1 MHGEHVNDA
10 RDQPDHGIDEDAAT
24 APAPARPSSGFRYGL
39 RALRHRSFRF
49 FFAGALASNSGTWL
63 QNLAVP
69 FVLFDLTGMSL
80 WVGLAGFA
88 QFLPA
93 FLLGPLG
100 GSLADRLDRRRL
112 LLVVQLA
119 MAGAAFLQWATWAVG
134 WRQPVL
140 ILGIT
145 ALSGIFNG
153 LMIPSWQAFV
163 PSLVPRRDLASA
175 ITLNS
180 TQFNA
185 SRAVGPALAGLLL
198 ATGGPAW
205 AFFLNGLSFLA
216 VIGALLVV
224 RPLHVDGSRR
234 QAEGVVAGFRSAIGY
249 VQERTG
255 ILLSVL
261 CAMLVAFFG
270 NPIAQFT
277 VVFADD
283 VYDAGPR
290 VVGALASAIG
300 IGAVLIAP
308 ALSSWD
314 ARIPRSAVVR
324 WGLPLYG
331 LAVVAFG
338 LAPNWPLGLA
348 ALLVVGAGFL
358 AVIATTNTSVQ
369 LIVADHMRGR
379 VMSARVM
386 GFTLAFPVGS
396 LVQGALADVWGPQTT
411 VIVAGGCLLAASVV
425 LASKPAMLASLDRED
440 DTPDRPRA
448 GSFPSPGGR
457 IAEPERS

>member
-1 MHGEHVNDA
+1 M
-10 RDQPDHGIDEDAAT
+10 
-24 APAPARPSSGFRYGL
+24 
-39 RALRHRSFRF
+39 RALRHRNFRF
-49 FFAGALASNSGTWL
+49 FFAGALASNSGNWL
-63 QNLAVP
+63 QSLAVP

-112 LLVVQLA
+112 LLATQLA
-119 MAGAAFLQWATWAVG
+119 MAAAAFLQWATWTVG
-134 WRQPVL
+134 WRQPLL

-145 ALSGIFNG
+145 ALTGIFSG

-163 PSLVPRRDLASA
+163 PSLVPKQDLASA

-198 ATGGPAW
+198 ATGGPGW
-205 AFFLNGLSFLA
+205 AFFLNGVSFLA
-216 VIGALLVV
+216 VIGVLWVV
-224 RPLHVDGSRR
+224 RPLVVDYSRR
-234 QAEGVVAGFRSAIGY
+234 RAEGVVAGFLTAVAY
-249 VQERTG
+249 MQERTG
-255 ILLSVL
+255 ILVSVL

-283 VYDAGPR
+283 VYGAGPR

-300 IGAVLIAP
+300 IGAVLVAP
-308 ALSSWD
+308 ALWSWD
-314 ARIPRSAVVR
+314 TRIPRSAVVR
-324 WGLPLYG
+324 WGLPVYG
-331 LAVVAFG
+331 LAVMAFG
-338 LAPNWPLGLA
+338 VAPNWPLGLA

-396 LVQGALADVWGPQTT
+396 LVQGALADVWGPQVT
-411 VIVAGGCLLAASVV
+411 VTVAGACLLAAALF
-425 LASKPAMLASLDRED
+425 LATKPATLASLDRED
-440 DTPDRPRA
+440 DTPDRRRTDEDLS
-448 GSFPSPGGR
+448 G
-457 IAEPERS
+457 